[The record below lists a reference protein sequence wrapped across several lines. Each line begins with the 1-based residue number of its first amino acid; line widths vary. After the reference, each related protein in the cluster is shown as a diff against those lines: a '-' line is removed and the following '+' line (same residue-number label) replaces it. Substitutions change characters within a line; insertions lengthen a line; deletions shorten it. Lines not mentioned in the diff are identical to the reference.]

1 MSSDRSEYGFAAL
14 ALAFVTGGLIG
25 TALGLLFA
33 PRAGVETRERVKE
46 QAEEA
51 RGLLRET
58 AETVKARAEEL
69 AGTGKEKFSEVQEK
83 VQESVEKIKEKVS
96 SRKGKEKPTEV

>member
-14 ALAFVTGGLIG
+14 ALAFVSGGLIG

-33 PRAGVETRERVKE
+33 PRSGVETRERVRE
-46 QAEEA
+46 QADEA
-51 RGLLRET
+51 RERLRET

-69 AGTGKEKFSEVQEK
+69 AETGKEKFLEAQEK
-83 VQESVEKIKEKVS
+83 VQESVEKMRGKFSSQKENEPPS
-96 SRKGKEKPTEV
+96 EI